1 MKCPIWTAHAGKKIQ
16 QLSGGM
22 RQRVMLAQALLGQPS
37 ILLLD
42 EPTAGLDPAQRAS
55 MRAYIHSISPGKII
69 FIATHVISDIE
80 TIADEIVLLKEG
92 RLLCKMSP
100 KQLILS
106 AEKDAGSLDGL
117 SLPESASMS
126 LEEACLHFLGDNP
139 RRTGRMI
146 KGEPYGGGSV
156 LRKKWKWPLL
166 AVVLLVFSWVLFLG
180 QHSGEQDLWETRKVS
195 VKYLQKI
202 EESRGTNYRV
212 LLEEVSEDG
221 RISFENPEDYRKL
234 AWMDTSDIQASA
246 LLARSLEYLLSFR
259 QQYATVVENARNMSR
274 FGQFSKENTFSQ
286 RNIEKTVDDFAN
298 VHGVDLSLVNGRGLE
313 QFLDFWEVDVI
324 LFLVFMA
331 YLFYNVFW
339 MPVEMRQLVFASKRG
354 REYYALGLLGR
365 LAGVTALVL
374 LAFYGSIYGLC
385 VFFYGPVGGVG
396 ASAQSLEIFSTFPY
410 TFTILR
416 VLCQMVLLKFMAW
429 LAFLTVAVCLWMILG
444 NERLTGVILVFGAA
458 LCLLVY

>member
-1 MKCPIWTAHAGKKIQ
+1 MG
-16 QLSGGM
+16 
-22 RQRVMLAQALLGQPS
+22 
-37 ILLLD
+37 
-42 EPTAGLDPAQRAS
+42 
-55 MRAYIHSISPGKII
+55 
-69 FIATHVISDIE
+69 
-80 TIADEIVLLKEG
+80 
-92 RLLCKMSP
+92 
-100 KQLILS
+100 
-106 AEKDAGSLDGL
+106 
-117 SLPESASMS
+117 
-126 LEEACLHFLGDNP
+126 EERF
-139 RRTGRMI
+139 
-146 KGEPYGGGSV
+146 E
-156 LRKKWKWPLL
+156 KKWKWPLL